1 MTQFSY
7 VYTNTSNVYLYMY
20 VVSISC
26 HWKINAVCSNVSY
39 LPNKFLLQRKPTSIV
54 RSLVQNQNIMFLRW
68 QCLLACFIGA
78 DCSISDLFWTDIYLR
93 IIEIS
98 LMISMFRILLL
109 LSWAKSWFDF
119 EHEQNI
125 STRGL
130 RLKMEVLSIGRCVTK
145 RFIYYN
151 SVKLFGG

>member
-1 MTQFSY
+1 
-7 VYTNTSNVYLYMY
+7 
-20 VVSISC
+20 
-26 HWKINAVCSNVSY
+26 
-39 LPNKFLLQRKPTSIV
+39 
-54 RSLVQNQNIMFLRW
+54 
-68 QCLLACFIGA
+68 
-78 DCSISDLFWTDIYLR
+78 
-93 IIEIS
+93 
-98 LMISMFRILLL
+98 MISMFRILLL